1 MLLDFYYPNPRTFA
15 DLRLYSLAFILN
27 SSVTSPPVSNHLNS
41 EFLETQKYSIRRFLQ
56 GKVSLLPYN
65 IYVVF
70 PHDLMT
76 CYSLVGKF

>member
-1 MLLDFYYPNPRTFA
+1 MLLDFDYPNPRTFS
-15 DLRLYSLAFILN
+15 DLRLYSLVFILN
-27 SSVTSPPVSNHLNS
+27 SRVTSPPVSNPLNS

-65 IYVVF
+65 IYIVF
-70 PHDLMT
+70 PRDLMT